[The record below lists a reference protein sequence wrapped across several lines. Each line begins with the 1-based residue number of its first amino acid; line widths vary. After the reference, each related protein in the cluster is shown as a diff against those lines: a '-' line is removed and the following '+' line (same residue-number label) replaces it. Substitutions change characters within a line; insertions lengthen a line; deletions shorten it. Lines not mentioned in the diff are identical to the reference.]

1 MNLQVKHTP
10 ISLIGLVFRNKY
22 YCILHL
28 NIISTRVLSHIMSI
42 DNKSVDITSEADTD
56 DAMKYCIECGAKM
69 SKKLRIRPA
78 CGENQM

>member
-1 MNLQVKHTP
+1 
-10 ISLIGLVFRNKY
+10 
-22 YCILHL
+22 
-28 NIISTRVLSHIMSI
+28 MSV
-42 DNKSVDITSEADTD
+42 DNNKSVDITSEADTD